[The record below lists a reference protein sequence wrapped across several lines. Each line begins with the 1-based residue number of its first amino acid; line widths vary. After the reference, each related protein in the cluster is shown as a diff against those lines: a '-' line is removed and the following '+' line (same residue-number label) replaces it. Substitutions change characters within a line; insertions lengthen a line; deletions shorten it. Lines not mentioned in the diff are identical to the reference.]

1 MMQKIFVIEDDRTIR
16 NEMVQSLKKW
26 NLQADWV
33 QSFQNID
40 SEIKQQVPDLIVMDI
55 TLPFYDGF
63 YWTQK
68 IREFSKVPIMFVSAA
83 EMDPNAI
90 RAISIGADDYLT
102 KPFSI
107 AVFVSKIQAILRRTN
122 QTDHLVEAINFN
134 MYSLNIITNVLSFQ
148 KESVKLTTT
157 ESIIL
162 KLLFLNPDQ
171 VISKKKI
178 IKAIWQNGNFT
189 DENILNVNMS
199 RLRNKLGQIGLAD
212 KIVTEYGKGY
222 RLLDDE
228 K

>member
-1 MMQKIFVIEDDRTIR
+1 MQKIFIIEDDQTIR

-26 NLQADWV
+26 NFQASWV
-33 QSFQNID
+33 QDFQNID
-40 SEIKQQVPDLIVMDI
+40 SEIKQQSPDLIIMDI

-68 IREFSKVPIMFVSAA
+68 IREFSKIPIMFVSAA

-102 KPFSI
+102 KPFSVD
-107 AVFVSKIQAILRRTN
+107 VFVSKIQAILRRTN
-122 QTDHLVEAINFN
+122 QNNHLAETISFN
-134 MYSLNIITNVLSFQ
+134 TFSLNIITNVLKSQ
-148 KESVKLTTT
+148 NESVKLTTT
-157 ESIIL
+157 EGTIL

-178 IKAIWQNGNFT
+178 IKSIWQNGDFT

-199 RLRNKLGQIGLAD
+199 RLRDKLGQIGLAD

-222 RLLDDE
+222 RLLDNG

>member
-1 MMQKIFVIEDDRTIR
+1 MQKIFIIEDDQTIR

-26 NLQADWV
+26 NFEAFWV
-33 QSFQNID
+33 QDFQHID
-40 SEIKQQVPDLIVMDI
+40 SEIKQRIPDLIVMDI

-68 IREFSKVPIMFVSAA
+68 IREFSQVPIMFVSAA

-107 AVFVSKIQAILRRTN
+107 AVFISKIQAILRRTS
-122 QTDHLVEAINFN
+122 QVSRLTDTIEFGKCT
-134 MYSLNIITNVLSFQ
+134 LNIITNVLNAENQ
-148 KESVKLTTT
+148 SVKLTAT
-157 ESIIL
+157 EAIIL

-178 IKAIWQNGNFT
+178 IKSIWQNGDFT

-199 RLRNKLGQIGLAD
+199 RLRDKLSRIGLAD
-212 KIVTEYGKGY
+212 QIATEYGKGY
-222 RLLDDE
+222 RLLSHE

>member
-1 MMQKIFVIEDDRTIR
+1 MQKIFVIEDDRTIR